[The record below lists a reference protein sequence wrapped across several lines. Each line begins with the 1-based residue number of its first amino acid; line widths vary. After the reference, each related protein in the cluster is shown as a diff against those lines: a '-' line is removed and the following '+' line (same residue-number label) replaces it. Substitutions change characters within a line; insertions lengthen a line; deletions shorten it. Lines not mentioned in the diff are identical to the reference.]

1 MYEEFYGLN
10 EKPFTLQPDPSF
22 LFMGERHKIAY
33 TMLEY
38 GVTNESPITV
48 ITGEIG
54 SGKTTLVRHLLNQL
68 DDDDYTIGLITN
80 THLNFGDLMTWI
92 SMAYGLDYKDKDK
105 VEKYQ
110 EFIDFIIDNYAQGK
124 KVLLIV
130 DEAQNMD
137 PETLE
142 ELRVISNINV
152 DKDQL
157 IQIILVG
164 QPELR
169 DVLREPFLEQL
180 AQRVS
185 VDYHLSP
192 FDPPETDEYI
202 SYRLSKA
209 GGSPDIFEADA
220 RRFIHYYTDG
230 VPRLINNIAE
240 ISLVYGFATQKKT
253 IDARVVY
260 NYILDKIQNGGG
272 LLVKRK
278 RRYKLADVYPNAQAL
293 HVLDIHD

>member
-1 MYEEFYGLN
+1 
-10 EKPFTLQPDPSF
+10 
-22 LFMGERHKIAY
+22 
-33 TMLEY
+33 MLEY
-38 GVTNESPITV
+38 GVLNDSPITV

-54 SGKTTLVRHLLNQL
+54 SGKTTLLRHLLDQI
-68 DDDDYTIGLITN
+68 DDEDYNVGLITN
-80 THLNFGDLMTWI
+80 THVTFGDLMSWI
-92 SMAYGLDYKDKDK
+92 FMAYGLDYKGKDK
-105 VEKYQ
+105 VELYQ
-110 EFIDFIIDNYAQGK
+110 DFVDYVIDNYSQGK
-124 KVLLIV
+124 KLLLIV

-169 DVLREPFLEQL
+169 DLLREPYLEQL

-202 SYRLSKA
+202 RYRLIKA
-209 GGSPDIFEADA
+209 GGNPDLFDAEA

-230 VPRLINNIAE
+230 VPRLINNICE
-240 ISLVYGFATQKKT
+240 ISLVYGFASQKEV

-278 RRYKLADVYPNAQAL
+278 RRYKLSQVYPNAKAL
-293 HVLDIHD
+293 HVLDVEE